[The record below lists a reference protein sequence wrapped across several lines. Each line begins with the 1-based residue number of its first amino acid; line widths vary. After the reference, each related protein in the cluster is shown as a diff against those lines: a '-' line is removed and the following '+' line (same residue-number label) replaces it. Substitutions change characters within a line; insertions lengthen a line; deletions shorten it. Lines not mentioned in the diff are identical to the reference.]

1 VRSITLRI
9 ASTVSAAAPPDLS
22 FFACL
27 SFFAMARV

>member
-1 VRSITLRI
+1 MALRI
-9 ASTVSAAAPPDLS
+9 ASTASEALPPDLS